1 VKPVDVKQGQGPIVL
16 GIPHSGTFIPP
27 DVFAR
32 LTPIGQSL
40 ADTDWHVDRL
50 YSDILPGATSVRA
63 NFHRYVI
70 DANRDPSGA
79 SLYPGQNTTGLV
91 PVTSFDGEPIWTNA
105 PGTEEIEARRV
116 RWHAPYHAALAG
128 ELERVLGMHG
138 VAVLYDCHSIRS
150 RVPFLFEGR
159 LPDFNIG
166 TNSGRACDPRL
177 ADGVEDVCRR
187 APGYTMVRDGRFR
200 GGWTTRHYGRPAQG
214 VHAIQMELAQST
226 YLESE
231 TAPFQYDARKAD
243 NLREHIGAVLRAIEF
258 MTIKLE
264 SR

>member
-1 VKPVDVKQGQGPIVL
+1 
-16 GIPHSGTFIPP
+16 
-27 DVFAR
+27 
-32 LTPIGQSL
+32 
-40 ADTDWHVDRL
+40 
-50 YSDILPGATSVRA
+50 
-63 NFHRYVI
+63 
-70 DANRDPSGA
+70 
-79 SLYPGQNTTGLV
+79 
-91 PVTSFDGEPIWTNA
+91 
-105 PGTEEIEARRV
+105 
-116 RWHAPYHAALAG
+116 
-128 ELERVLGMHG
+128 M
-138 VAVLYDCHSIRS
+138 
-150 RVPFLFEGR
+150 PFLFEGR